1 MDDMSAAY
9 YLRQADR
16 ILVRAQAMKSAD
28 AQRIL
33 MDVVELYRNLA
44 VKAEQDAVGSGPV

>member
-1 MDDMSAAY
+1 MDELSAEY
-9 YLRQADR
+9 YRVQADR
-16 ILVRAQAMKSAD
+16 ILGRAHVMRSAD

-44 VKAEQDAVGSGPV
+44 VKAEQEAASSGA

>member
-1 MDDMSAAY
+1 MDELSAEY
-9 YLRQADR
+9 YRMQADR
-16 ILVRAQAMKSAD
+16 ILGRAQAMRSAD

-44 VKAEQDAVGSGPV
+44 VKAEQEAAGAGS